1 MRVAPFALLTGLLP
15 LLCVHLTYVI
25 AASHE
30 HVAWCLPY
38 WDSCTSISATGRQLP
53 EKLVFKFIMLPTG
66 LMIIAFWWLA
76 DQWLVHSGRQSSRGM
91 RYTGSIAALFL
102 MLYVAALGEAGQ
114 AYASARRT
122 GITLFFSLTFVTQ
135 LLFLTRCKPC
145 TNSVTRLQTTVFRWQ
160 RRSAVALLLIGL
172 TTVMLD
178 ATYARY
184 DDIEDAFEWV
194 MMLFIVGQF
203 CSHYWLWRES
213 GLRLSISVAISP
225 VACPSSGE
233 MRGKR
238 G

>member
-25 AASHE
+25 AASQGHI
-30 HVAWCLPY
+30 AWCLPY

-76 DQWLVHSGRQSSRGM
+76 DQWLIHSGRRSSRAM
-91 RYTGSIAALFL
+91 RYTGGIAALFL

-114 AYASARRT
+114 AYASVRRI
-122 GITLFFSLTFVTQ
+122 GITLFFSLTFLTQ
-135 LLFLTRCKPC
+135 LLFLARSKPC
-145 TNSVTRLQTTVFRWQ
+145 TNTVTSLQTTVFIWQ

-172 TTVMLD
+172 TTVILD

-184 DDIEDAFEWV
+184 DEIEDAFEWV

-203 CSHYWLWRES
+203 CSHYWLWRDS
-213 GLRLSISVAISP
+213 GLRLSTTGTINNT
-225 VACPSSGE
+225 
-233 MRGKR
+233 
-238 G
+238 